1 MNLLVTR
8 TFKDMETLGGGEQGT
23 GDMDSRLGLKQQIK
37 VGKLMKGKRATQ
49 DLGVI
54 FSK

>member
-23 GDMDSRLGLKQQIK
+23 GDMDSRSGLKQPIK
-37 VGKLMKGKRATQ
+37 VGKGMKGK
-49 DLGVI
+49 
-54 FSK
+54 